1 MKAIF
6 VESSIFA
13 KCRDDYLSD
22 EDFRHFQNE
31 LLADPLKGDVIQG
44 TDGLRKVRVGVKNK

>member
-44 TDGLRKVRVGVKNK
+44 TDGLGKVRVGVKNK